1 MTGADLA
8 RERVPAAPG
17 ADGWS
22 FDPVPL
28 LRAVNALAGRA
39 RAEALDVLR
48 DCARAQPGHTGVVL
62 VALALFEP
70 GDPAAGLPAPPFGAP
85 DLPLPPPGPGL
96 ERLPLV
102 LEAQVPFLLVGGY
115 RVGGAADV
123 AGWLERCAGVAQ
135 PRAAPLAPSQSPV
148 DAVDAFTSSARWA
161 ELVPPDYRPR
171 VLAMLRA
178 QALRAA
184 GETPADFDMS
194 LAEAKPWDEAARHVR
209 AASLRWDAA
218 EDRFAPAR

>member
-8 RERVPAAPG
+8 RERVAAAPD

-28 LRAVNALAGRA
+28 LRAVNALAGRSG
-39 RAEALDVLR
+39 AEALDVLR
-48 DCARAQPGHTGVVL
+48 EAARADPASTGVVL

-70 GDPAAGLPAPPFGAP
+70 DDPAAGLPAPPFGAP

-102 LEAQVPFLLVGGY
+102 LEAQVPFLVVGGY

-123 AGWLERCAGVAQ
+123 VGWLERCAGAAQ
-135 PRAAPLAPSQSPV
+135 PRTAPLAPSLSPV
-148 DAVDAFTSSARWA
+148 DAVEEFTSSARWA

-184 GETPADFDMS
+184 GDTPAEADMS
-194 LAEAKPWDEAARHVR
+194 LADAEPWDAAARRVR
-209 AASLRWDAA
+209 ASALRWDAA
-218 EDRFAPAR
+218 GDRFAPAA

>member
-39 RAEALDVLR
+39 GAEALDVLR
-48 DCARAQPGHTGVVL
+48 DCARADPGSTGVVL

-70 GDPAAGLPAPPFGAP
+70 DDPAAGLPAPPFGAP

-123 AGWLERCAGVAQ
+123 VGWLERCAGAAQ
-135 PRAAPLAPSQSPV
+135 PRTAPLAPSQSPV
-148 DAVDAFTSSARWA
+148 DAVEALTSSARWA

-184 GETPADFDMS
+184 GETPADADMS
-194 LAEAKPWDEAARHVR
+194 LAEAERWEEAARHVR

-218 EDRFAPAR
+218 EDRFAPAA

>member
-1 MTGADLA
+1 VSDAL
-8 RERVPAAPG
+8 ERVLAAPG

-22 FDPVPL
+22 FDPAAL
-28 LRAVNALAGRA
+28 LRAVNALAGSDSGD
-39 RAEALDVLR
+39 ALAVLR
-48 DCARAQPGHTGVVL
+48 DAAEQAAGEPPQSGVVL

-70 GDPAAGLPAPPFGAP
+70 DAGALPSPPFGAP

-115 RVGGAADV
+115 RMAGAADV
-123 AGWLERCAGVAQ
+123 AGWLERAAAGAH
-135 PRAAPLAPSQSPV
+135 PRAKPLAPAKSPA
-148 DAVDAFTSSARWA
+148 DAVDALTSRFP
-161 ELVPPDYRPR
+161 ELVPEPHRPR

-184 GETPADFDMS
+184 GESP
-194 LAEAKPWDEAARHVR
+194 AEADMGLAGDERWEAVAQRARMV
-209 AASLRWDAA
+209 LWDAA
-218 EDRFAPAR
+218 EDRFV